1 MHILNEFMNKVLI
14 AILSVTV
21 FSCSQENQNKECK
34 DNLDLVYN
42 HEKIGTV
49 CIENDSVVY
58 IHIESKLE
66 HELCN
71 ELRLVPGLD
80 KEYLQVD
87 ICPEAKSTKNYKI
100 IKPMSLEEH
109 FNQNGFQAKI
119 DSLQGAI
126 NYDSLKREGT
136 QLIDSLIKAGDLY

>member
-1 MHILNEFMNKVLI
+1 MLNEFMNKVLI
-14 AILSVTV
+14 TILSVTV

-34 DNLDLVYN
+34 DILDLVYN

-49 CIENDSVVY
+49 CVENDSVVY
-58 IHIESKLE
+58 IHTESKLE

-71 ELRLVPGLD
+71 ELKLIPGLE
-80 KEYLQVD
+80 KEYVQVD
-87 ICPEAKSTKNYKI
+87 ICPGAESTKNYKL

-109 FNQNGFQAKI
+109 FYQIGFQAKI

-126 NYDSLKREGT
+126 NYDSLKREGN
-136 QLIDSLIKAGDLY
+136 QLIDSLFEAGDLY